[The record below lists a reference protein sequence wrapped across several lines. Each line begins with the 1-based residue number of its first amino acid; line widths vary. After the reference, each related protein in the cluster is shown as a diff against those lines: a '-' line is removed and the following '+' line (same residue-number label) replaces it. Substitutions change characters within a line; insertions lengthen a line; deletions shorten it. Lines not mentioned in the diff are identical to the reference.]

1 MNSDTIRRQALLAR
15 LQSELRMFANEARE
29 AEQAD
34 KAQDYAG
41 DFDLTIERLE
51 SRGKVMATE
60 WLLHVIEVF
69 EEEQTFTCP
78 ACKQE
83 TPYSKGHGDCR
94 ACDDCCKDT
103 ISRDGKVVYCFPY

>member
-1 MNSDTIRRQALLAR
+1 MNDSIKRQALLAR
-15 LQSELRMFANEARE
+15 LQSELKMFTHKARE
-29 AEQAD
+29 AEEAD
-34 KAQDYAG
+34 KAQGYAG
-41 DFDLTIERLE
+41 DFELTIERLE

-78 ACKQE
+78 SCKQE

-103 ISRDGKVVYCFPY
+103 ISRDGKVVYCHPY